1 MLFSWPRMPSSSA
14 TQEKISGRLSGPCV
28 FHLPS
33 HCCHDAD
40 LHIVILKIVP
50 NNNSLW
56 HVFGLANTST
66 ASPGPWE
73 VGGGL
78 SWSGSPASSLLSTP
92 SLPKHLLVEF
102 LLNLD
107 LFFLL
112 VILLLF
118 FIAFKAAHSVH
129 CDEEVLVLAG
139 YILLQCLQLPG
150 VGKGSGQLWAAT
162 MRHPNHLKP
171 QRAPIPPALL

>member
-1 MLFSWPRMPSSSA
+1 M
-14 TQEKISGRLSGPCV
+14 
-28 FHLPS
+28 
-33 HCCHDAD
+33 
-40 LHIVILKIVP
+40 
-50 NNNSLW
+50 
-56 HVFGLANTST
+56 LANAST
-66 ASPGPWE
+66 VSPGPWE
-73 VGGGL
+73 VEGGL

-92 SLPKHLLVEF
+92 PLPKHLLAEF
-102 LLNLD
+102 LLSLD

-118 FIAFKAAHSVH
+118 FIALKAAHSVH
-129 CDEEVLVLAG
+129 RDEVVLVLAG

-162 MRHPNHLKP
+162 MRHPKHLTP